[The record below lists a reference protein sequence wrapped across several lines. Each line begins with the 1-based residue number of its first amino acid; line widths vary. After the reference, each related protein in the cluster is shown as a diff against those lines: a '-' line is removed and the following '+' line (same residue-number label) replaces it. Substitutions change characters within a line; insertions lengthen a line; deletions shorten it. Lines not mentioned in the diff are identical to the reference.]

1 MMVGRVPHAVAGVVV
16 ACAWVAGAVENP
28 TKEAAAH
35 SLAALR
41 DVGVGAEIY
50 VLCQN
55 FLLYITLVIITAL
68 MQHYYFPDSIKNG
81 QPTGATGGGARR
93 PGGGGGGGDDD
104 DDVEMEPMIDDEG
117 SGAAGIVEA
126 KGGDEDS
133 AAPQMRRS
141 SSVGTLMSVFDDTT
155 SFNQEEM
162 TKREV
167 LTSLGVCCVGLLVS
181 FLVWGVL
188 QERMLTKPYNGDY
201 FASSYGLVFLN
212 RFGGFLI
219 SGAMLYVKAPRA
231 SRAIAYRFAFPS
243 VSNMLSSWCQYE
255 ALKYVSFPTQM
266 LFKCF
271 KLFPI
276 MVMGK
281 VLGNKT
287 YPAYDY
293 AVALCIG
300 VGIAIFSVSTEDL
313 DIGKDSIGEIET
325 LGGTICGIVLLLFF
339 LLFDSFTGQYQARLF
354 NEHPDLSPY
363 HMMFM
368 VNTFS
373 MIFSFVTLVHTHEI
387 EALCE
392 FAYDHADMHIHLIV
406 FSLASTVGQLF
417 IFKTIKM
424 FGPVVF
430 AICMNSRIILSILL
444 SSLIYDH
451 DITANGMFGLVLVFS
466 AIAYRIKRKT
476 DGKGALVKWAGIT
489 DAKSMDIFH
498 EWHEHCD
505 M

>member
-1 MMVGRVPHAVAGVVV
+1 MVRRALA
-16 ACAWVAGAVENP
+16 AALAASAAALDANP

-35 SLAALR
+35 TLGALR
-41 DVGVGAEIY
+41 DVGAGAEIY
-50 VLCQN
+50 VLAQN

-68 MQHYYFPDSIKNG
+68 LQHYYFPDSI
-81 QPTGATGGGARR
+81 TAGASAPR
-93 PGGGGGGGDDD
+93 PAKAAEDG
-104 DDVEMEPMIDDEG
+104 DVEMEPMLDDDEG
-117 SGAAGIVEA
+117 SGAAGVAET
-126 KGGDEDS
+126 K
-133 AAPQMRRS
+133 APPSPTKVRRS
-141 SSVGTLMSVFDDTT
+141 GSIGQLMNVFDD
-155 SFNQEEM
+155 SPLDQESS

-167 LTSLGVCCVGLLVS
+167 LTSLGVCVAGLLLS

-201 FASSYGLVFLN
+201 FTSSYGLVFLN
-212 RFGGFLI
+212 RLGGFLI
-219 SGAMLYVKAPRA
+219 SGAMLYVFAPA
-231 SRAIAYRFAFPS
+231 SSNAVAYRFAFPS

-281 VLGNKT
+281 VLGNKV
-287 YPAYDY
+287 YPTYDY
-293 AVALCIG
+293 VVALVIG
-300 VGIAIFSVSTEDL
+300 VGIAVFSVSTEEL
-313 DIGKDSIGEIET
+313 DIGQDSIGEIET
-325 LGGTICGIVLLLFF
+325 VGGTICGVILLLFF

-363 HMMFM
+363 QMMFM

-373 MIFSFVTLVHTHEI
+373 MVFSFVTLVHTHELY
-387 EALCE
+387 ALCE
-392 FAYDHADMHIHLIV
+392 FVYDHADMHIHLIV

-417 IFKTIKM
+417 IFKTIKA
-424 FGPVVF
+424 FGPVIF
-430 AICMNSRIILSILL
+430 AICMNTRIILSILL
-444 SSLIYDH
+444 SALIYGH
-451 DITANGMFGLVLVFS
+451 DITPPGMVGLLLVFS

-476 DGKGALVKWAGIT
+476 DADGKPLIKWAGMN
-489 DAKSMDIFH
+489 DDKSMDVFH